1 MGITRDKYINLFE
14 KYLRNEASS
23 EDIDR
28 LISVLKED
36 EAINEFFETELLS
49 MSSDMPKE
57 IQERLFAD
65 IIDKINIDRSRR
77 RVNINYK
84 PILKWVAVL
93 VLPLLS
99 ALFVCVAMNRGNVI
113 GDNQVT
119 VSASNG
125 EKAEVVLSDGS
136 KVWINSGSQIT
147 YDNSYNKKQ
156 RKVVLDGEAFFE
168 VAKNENCP
176 FIVVAN
182 DLEVEAMGT
191 AFNINAYSDDSHMSS
206 VLLDGKIK
214 VNVLDKNYILDA
226 NERVVLHKRANVV
239 TRDTVNA
246 SDFTQWKNGRLYFRN
261 NSFEEIA
268 NTLMRTFNVDIKFES
283 EALRNIRFTGTLGN
297 SSIRN
302 ALDILSLTSAM
313 RYEMDGTTIALHLKS
328 E

>member
-99 ALFVCVAMNRGNVI
+99 ALFVYVAMNRGNVI